1 MNARFIVLK
10 RGMEIT
16 EEIRKFCVKNDVK
29 SAYFTAIGAVSSAE
43 VGSYNFEKKGYVV
56 TKLNQPLELTN
67 LTGNVSLADGE
78 VFFHGHAT
86 FSDEQAQATG
96 GHLMTAVVSV
106 TCEIFL
112 IPVQQQLNRKFDG
125 ETGLKLIE
133 SC

>member
-1 MNARFIVLK
+1 MEPHVIVLG

-16 EEIRKFCVKNDVK
+16 GEIKKFCVKNGIK

-43 VGSYNFEKKGYVV
+43 VGSYSLEKKEYVI
-56 TKLNQPLELTN
+56 TKFEQALELTN

-78 VFFHGHAT
+78 IVLHGHAT
-86 FSDEQAQATG
+86 FSDEQARAMG
-96 GHLMTAVVSV
+96 GHLMSAVVSI

-112 IPVQQQLNRKFDG
+112 TPTRQLNRKFDE

-133 SC
+133 PC